1 MVHLT
6 GQGFPVSSEPQFIN
20 HSDEKSN
27 LENVQQDIQ
36 DLWD

>member
-1 MVHLT
+1 MVYLT
-6 GQGFPVSSEPQFIN
+6 GQGFSVSSELQFIN
-20 HSDEKSN
+20 QSDEKSN